1 MELEVKRLCSQAILP
16 RRATNGSA
24 GYDLH
29 CIDNL
34 TIPPGE
40 LICASTGIAV
50 KLPLGTYGRVA
61 SRSGVAVKYNVHVGA
76 GVVDP
81 DYTGEIKVVLC
92 NHGKSVVRFNALDR
106 IAQLILEKYAVA
118 RVVEV
123 TDIAGTSRGS
133 GGFGSTGFA

>member
-1 MELEVKRLCSQAILP
+1 MELEVKRLCTQAILP

-24 GYDLH
+24 GYDLY

-61 SRSGVAVKYNVHVGA
+61 SRSGIAVKYNVHVGA

-92 NHGKSVVRFNALDR
+92 NNGPDTVRFNALER

-118 RVVEV
+118 RVTEV
-123 TDIAGTSRGS
+123 TDVIATKRGS
-133 GGFGSTGFA
+133 GGFGSTGLA

>member
-1 MELEVKRLCSQAILP
+1 VKRLCNQAILP

-24 GYDLH
+24 GYDLY

-61 SRSGVAVKYNVHVGA
+61 SRSGIAVKHNVHVGA

-92 NHGKSVVRFNALDR
+92 NNGTSTVRFNAFER

-123 TDIAGTSRGS
+123 TEVSSTNRGS

>member
-1 MELEVKRLCSQAILP
+1 MKRLCSQAILP

-24 GYDLH
+24 GYDLY

-61 SRSGVAVKYNVHVGA
+61 SRSGVTVKHNVHVGA

-92 NHGKSVVRFNALDR
+92 NNGAVTAKFNAFER
-106 IAQLILEKYAVA
+106 IAQFILEKYEVA
-118 RVVEV
+118 DVVEV
-123 TDIAGTSRGS
+123 TDLDGTSRGS

>member
-24 GYDLH
+24 GYDL
-29 CIDNL
+29 CCVDNL

-50 KLPLGTYGRVA
+50 NLPPGTYGRVA
-61 SRSGVAVKYNVHVGA
+61 SRSGIAVKHNVHVGA

-92 NHGKSVVRFNALDR
+92 NNGKSTVRFNAFDR
-106 IAQLILEKYAVA
+106 IAQLILEQYVVA
-118 RVVEV
+118 GVVEV
-123 TDIAGTSRGS
+123 TELNATSRGS
-133 GGFGSTGFA
+133 GGFGSTG